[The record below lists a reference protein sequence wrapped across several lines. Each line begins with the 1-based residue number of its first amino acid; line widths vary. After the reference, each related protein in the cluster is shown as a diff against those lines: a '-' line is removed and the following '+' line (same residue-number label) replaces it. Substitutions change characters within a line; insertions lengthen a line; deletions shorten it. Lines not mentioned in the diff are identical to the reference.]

1 VEKWKSSLIDEN
13 ALDQITQKI
22 VPPELLN
29 NLAVLQLENGNLND
43 AKTLLSEALLNCETL
58 LSS

>member
-13 ALDQITQKI
+13 ALDQITQKM

>member
-13 ALDQITQKI
+13 ALDQITQKM

-29 NLAVLQLENGNLND
+29 NLAVLQLENGNLTD

-58 LSS
+58 LLS